1 MRSYKRNKTLV
12 KYKPCVLQLD
22 TPRIQK
28 LHYARNLD
36 FVSQAAKPLIKILCM
51 MNAPPN
57 YIMDEATIIQ
67 IQGGEEDFR
76 IVREKEE
83 VTS

>member
-1 MRSYKRNKTLV
+1 MRNYERNKTLV
-12 KYKPCVLQLD
+12 KFKPCVFQLD

-28 LHYARNLD
+28 LLYARNLD

-76 IVREKEE
+76 MVREKGE